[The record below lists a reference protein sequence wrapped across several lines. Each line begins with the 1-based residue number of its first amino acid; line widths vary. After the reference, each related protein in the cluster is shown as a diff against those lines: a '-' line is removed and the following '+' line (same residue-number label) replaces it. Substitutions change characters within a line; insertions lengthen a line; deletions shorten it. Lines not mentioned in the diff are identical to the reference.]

1 MDSMFLENHRLQD
14 TKSSCRALAG
24 VLGKLRMHH
33 YTNWCKTGFMKKAQV
48 CSPKAPLIER
58 PLLSVKKA
66 SELARVFDVLAS
78 DTRLRLLHALILK
91 GDPCM
96 SDLAE
101 AVGMKPQAVSNQL
114 RRLVDMGILDTRRHG
129 NNVHYHIVDP
139 CIAKLMYHGL
149 CLNEENLQNAQAS
162 AG

>member
-1 MDSMFLENHRLQD
+1 MPPSP
-14 TKSSCRALAG
+14 CP
-24 VLGKLRMHH
+24 
-33 YTNWCKTGFMKKAQV
+33 
-48 CSPKAPLIER
+48 PKAPLVER
-58 PLLSVKKA
+58 HLLSGPKA
-66 SELARVFDVLAS
+66 AELARIFDVLAS

-129 NNVHYHIVDP
+129 NHIHYRIVDP
-139 CIAKLMYHGL
+139 CITKLMYHGL
-149 CLNEENLQNAQAS
+149 CLNEEAQAHVHVS

>member
-1 MDSMFLENHRLQD
+1 MAKPSPNLP
-14 TKSSCRALAG
+14 A
-24 VLGKLRMHH
+24 
-33 YTNWCKTGFMKKAQV
+33 

-58 PLLSVKKA
+58 PLLTVVKA
-66 SELARVFDVLAS
+66 AELARIFDVLDS
-78 DTRLRLLHALILK
+78 DTRLRLLHALVLN

-96 SDLAE
+96 TDLAE

-129 NNVHYHIVDP
+129 NHIHYRIVDP
-139 CIAKLMYHGL
+139 CITKLMYHGL
-149 CLNEENLQNAQAS
+149 CLNEEAQAHVHVS